1 MIVKD
6 GLVLVSGLLC
16 MWSAWIVGVVIMHMH
31 THTTRTRAHTD
42 THTHTCIF
50 RRRICLV
57 HNGVLGSV
65 AKLQHLGSMWLLCL
79 GVMAGYSVLCSLVEY
94 H

>member
-1 MIVKD
+1 M
-6 GLVLVSGLLC
+6 C
-16 MWSAWIVGVVIMHMH
+16 HYVGFWQIGSHII
-31 THTTRTRAHTD
+31 
-42 THTHTCIF
+42 C
-50 RRRICLV
+50 RRICLV

-79 GVMAGYSVLCSLVEY
+79 GAMAGYSVLCSLVEY